1 VSLSLTSQRVGDTV
15 TIAVT
20 GDLDLSTSDEL
31 DPQIVEHASED
42 GVSVVVIDLSG
53 VAFVDSAGIN
63 ALLKARR
70 WADDHQRSLRVAG
83 ATGLVHEVLELTG
96 VLAHL
101 TDTGP

>member
-1 VSLSLTSQRVGDTV
+1 VSLSLTHQRDGDTV
-15 TIAVT
+15 TIAIT
-20 GDLDLSTSDEL
+20 GDLDLSTSDYL
-31 DPQIVEHASED
+31 DQQIVEHASEG
-42 GVSVVVIDLSG
+42 GVSVVVIDVAG
-53 VAFVDSAGIN
+53 VAFLDSAGIN
-63 ALLKARR
+63 VLLKARR